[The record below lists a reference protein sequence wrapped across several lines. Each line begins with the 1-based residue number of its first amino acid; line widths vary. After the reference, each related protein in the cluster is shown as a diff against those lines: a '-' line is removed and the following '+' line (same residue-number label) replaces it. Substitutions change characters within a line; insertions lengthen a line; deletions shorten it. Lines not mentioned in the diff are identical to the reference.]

1 MSEDDDFD
9 NGDDDE
15 NDPEP
20 PFDFAK
26 PFGTLKGGLI
36 AAMKEVEVVDSSVEN
51 ALRESVNSGETPIA
65 TMHAIDRYFKSTY
78 IKHHG

>member
-1 MSEDDDFD
+1 MSEDDYDFD
-9 NGDDDE
+9 GGDTE

-36 AAMKEVEVVDSSVEN
+36 AAMKEVEAVDSSVEN
-51 ALRESVNSGETPIA
+51 ALRESVNAGETPIA
-65 TMHAIDRYFKSTY
+65 TMQAIDRYFKSTY